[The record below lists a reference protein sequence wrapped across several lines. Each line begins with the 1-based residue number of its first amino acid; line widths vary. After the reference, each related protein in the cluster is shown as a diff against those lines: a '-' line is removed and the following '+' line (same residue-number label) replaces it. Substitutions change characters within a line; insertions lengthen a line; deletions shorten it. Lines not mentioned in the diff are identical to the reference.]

1 MVAPLDGI
9 RVIEIANYVAGPAT
23 GALLRDLGA
32 DVIKVE
38 PPGGEVM
45 RGVLGD
51 GGINVL
57 FELENRG
64 KRSFTVALEKPGASE
79 VVDTL
84 LSGADILL
92 TNLIAPRLRKYHL
105 TPDEVRARHPRLIF
119 LSVTGY
125 GLSGPDADRPGFDF
139 AAFWARAG
147 IMSLVGHPGQ
157 PPVLSRIAQGD
168 HTTGINAVAAALA
181 ALRLRDLTGEGQ
193 TVEISLQNTGVY
205 TIATDLAR
213 ALVDHR
219 QPPKMDR
226 TAPSNPLFN
235 SYPTSDG
242 RWIMLVHMTPDP
254 YWPKL
259 CRAIGREDW
268 VTDARFATIR
278 GRAEHGAALSAT
290 IEAAFRAH
298 DMAHWAETLDANG
311 LIWAPMAEL
320 PEVVSDPQL
329 KEMGA
334 FETIE
339 HALGSFQTVA
349 TPFKIRDADVR
360 VRGAAPDAGAHT
372 EEVLAELGV
381 DEERLARW
389 AADGV
394 FG

>member
-1 MVAPLDGI
+1 
-9 RVIEIANYVAGPAT
+9 
-23 GALLRDLGA
+23 
-32 DVIKVE
+32 VIKVE

-45 RGVLGD
+45 RGVLGA
-51 GGINVL
+51 GSVNVL

-64 KRSFTVALEKPGASE
+64 KRSITVALDKPGAVE
-79 VVDTL
+79 VVDSL
-84 LSGADILL
+84 LSNADILL

-105 TPDEVRARHPRLIF
+105 TPEEVRPRHPRLIF

-125 GLSGPDADRPGFDF
+125 GLTGPDADRPGFDF

-147 IMSLVGHPGQ
+147 IMSVVGHPGQ

-193 TVEISLQNTGVY
+193 TVEISLQNTGAY

-226 TAPSNPLFN
+226 LAPGNPLFN

-259 CRAIGREDW
+259 CRAIDRSDW
-268 VTDARFATIR
+268 IRDERYANVR
-278 GRAEHGAALSAT
+278 GRAEHGAALAAV
-290 IEAAFRAH
+290 IESVFGEHELAY
-298 DMAHWAETLDANG
+298 WAETLDANG

-320 PEVVSDPQL
+320 PEVVADPQL
-329 KEMGA
+329 RAMGA
-334 FETIE
+334 FETIA
-339 HALGSFQTVA
+339 HPAGSFETVG
-349 TPFKIRDADVR
+349 TPFTIRDADVR
-360 VRGAAPDAGAHT
+360 VRGAAPQAGEHT
-372 EEVLAELGV
+372 QEVLHELGV
-381 DEERLARW
+381 DEERVATW
-389 AADGV
+389 AAGGV